1 VATILAYTSPALG
14 HFLPIS
20 ALLTE
25 LSNRGHEIHVR
36 TLSAGVQIGRRLG
49 FVTECIDPRIE
60 AIHHEDW
67 KAPNPRAALKMALEV
82 FARRGVYEVDDLRAA
97 IEQIRPAA
105 VIVDVNCFGALSAAD
120 ASATPWLCFSPYIP
134 ALNARG
140 VPPFGPGL
148 PPLPGILGRVRDAA
162 VRPFVTGALEAALLP
177 AVNNIRADVGLAPV
191 STADQF
197 LRRAPLLLV
206 ATGKPFEY
214 PQGEWGSAVHMIG
227 PCVFEPGADA
237 IPPWLDAIDQPII
250 LVTTSS
256 EQQADATLVTTAL
269 TALADEPVHL
279 VATFPAGM
287 PEGLTSLPNAT
298 PLKFVPH
305 GQVLDRA
312 VCAVTHGGMGA
323 TQKAL
328 ARGVPVCAVP
338 FGRDQFEVARRVE
351 VARCGTRLPA
361 NKLTKE
367 RLRDRVKEAMT
378 MTQGAKRV
386 AAGFAATGGVA
397 RGADLVEQ
405 RVLSPYVS

>member
-1 VATILAYTSPALG
+1 MATILAYTSPALG

-36 TLSAGVQIGRRLG
+36 TLSAGVQIGRTLG

-105 VIVDVNCFGALSAAD
+105 VIVDVTVSA
-120 ASATPWLCFSPYIP
+120 PC
-134 ALNARG
+134 R
-140 VPPFGPGL
+140 PPMPVL
-148 PPLPGILGRVRDAA
+148 LPGCASRHTFLHSMRAECRHSDPVCTVAWHTRRVRDAA

-177 AVNNIRADVGLAPV
+177 AVNIRADVGLAPV

-256 EQQADATLVTTAL
+256 EHSRRHLGDDGVDGI
-269 TALADEPVHL
+269 ADEPVHL

-287 PEGLTSLPNAT
+287 PEGLHRCPTRHRSSSCHTARYST
-298 PLKFVPH
+298 
-305 GQVLDRA
+305 GR
-312 VCAVTHGGMGA
+312 CA
-323 TQKAL
+323 
-328 ARGVPVCAVP
+328 R
-338 FGRDQFEVARRVE
+338 
-351 VARCGTRLPA
+351 
-361 NKLTKE
+361 
-367 RLRDRVKEAMT
+367 
-378 MTQGAKRV
+378 
-386 AAGFAATGGVA
+386 
-397 RGADLVEQ
+397 
-405 RVLSPYVS
+405 